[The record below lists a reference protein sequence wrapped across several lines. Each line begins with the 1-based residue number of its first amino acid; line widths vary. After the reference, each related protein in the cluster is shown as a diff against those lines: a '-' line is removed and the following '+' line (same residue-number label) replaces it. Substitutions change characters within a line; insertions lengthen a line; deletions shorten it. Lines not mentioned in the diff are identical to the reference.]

1 METATRPKKK
11 RKRSKEYKGQEV
23 KEKIWKLLFFFVF
36 GFTPPLGDSVS
47 TVNTEIRSSDVAG
60 SVTQQEGDSTHEVF
74 RSTHLALRDQR
85 GPLPVQLWV
94 LVENLLGQRG
104 QHVTGADAVDPDVG
118 ACPFNSERS
127 GQVSYSSLG
136 GIVRSLRLGNIDN
149 STGHT
154 TDHDNAARS
163 LALHQMFRNAS
174 CKEVCSIHVDAPELL
189 DTVVRVGD
197 GVKIFGETSGSDQVV
212 NLAVLLDDIGED
224 IVHRIG
230 VGHVGVV
237 SGDPGESVAIISAV

>member
-1 METATRPKKK
+1 MEMA
-11 RKRSKEYKGQEV
+11 
-23 KEKIWKLLFFFVF
+23 FFVF
-36 GFTPPLGDSVS
+36 GFTPHLGNGVS

-60 SVTQQEGDSTHEVF
+60 SVTQQESDGTHEVF
-74 RSTHLALRDQR
+74 RSTHLTLRDQR

-94 LVENLLGQRG
+94 LVKNLLGQCS

-118 ACPFNSERS
+118 ACPLNSERS

-136 GIVRSLRLGNIDN
+136 GVVRSLRLRDIDN

-154 TDHDNAARS
+154 TDHDNAARR
-163 LALHQMFRNAS
+163 LALHQVFRNAS
-174 CKEVCSIHVDAPELL
+174 CKKVCPIHVDTPKLL
-189 DTVVRVGD
+189 DAVVRVRD
-197 GVKIFGETSGSDQVV
+197 GVKVFGETGRSDQVV

-230 VGHVGVV
+230 IGHVGIV
-237 SGDPGESVAIISAV
+237 SSDSGESMGK